1 MAVIQSEYFSQA
13 MRGFVSFSAVLP
25 IDLPPTATLPPRY
38 AGGPWPTLYLLHG
51 YSGAR
56 NDWLK
61 NSPVESLA
69 ARYGIA
75 VIMPDGGNRFWIDN
89 PETGVCSGEMLGREL
104 IEVTR
109 GMFRLS
115 GKRED
120 TLIGGL
126 SMGGYGA
133 IRNGLKYHDVFGTI
147 LAFSSAIITGTY
159 MSGELDE
166 HPEMGLPASYY
177 FHIFGPKEKVAGS
190 DIDPAALAK
199 NCLGSDAPA
208 LFMACGSEDF
218 LFSRNAELH
227 DALTAMGYPHE
238 WWVEPGVH
246 DFHFWNRAI
255 KAGLEWWNER
265 RKSTGENQASD

>member
-1 MAVIQSEYFSQA
+1 MAVIQSEYYSMA
-13 MRGFVSFSAVLP
+13 MCGFVSFSAVLP

-61 NSPVESLA
+61 NSPIEMLA
-69 ARYGIA
+69 AQYGIA

-89 PETGVCSGEMLGREL
+89 PETGVRAGELLGREL
-104 IEVTR
+104 VEVTR
-109 GMFRLS
+109 GMFNLS
-115 GKRED
+115 RRRED

-133 IRNGLKYHDVFGTI
+133 IRNGLKYHDTFSTI
-147 LAFSSAIITGTY
+147 LAFSSALITTAYANGDFDKAT
-159 MSGELDE
+159 
-166 HPEMGLPASYY
+166 EMGVPSGYY
-177 FHIFGPKEKVAGS
+177 RHVFGPKEQVPGS
-190 DIDPAALAK
+190 DMDPAALAGK
-199 NCLGSDAPA
+199 CLGKNAPA

-218 LFSRNAELH
+218 LFSRNLELH
-227 DALTAMGYPHE
+227 NALAAMGYPHE

-246 DFHFWNRAI
+246 DFDFWNRAI
-255 KAGLEWWNER
+255 SAGLAWWDR
-265 RKSTGENQASD
+265 RRNSAKEGTP